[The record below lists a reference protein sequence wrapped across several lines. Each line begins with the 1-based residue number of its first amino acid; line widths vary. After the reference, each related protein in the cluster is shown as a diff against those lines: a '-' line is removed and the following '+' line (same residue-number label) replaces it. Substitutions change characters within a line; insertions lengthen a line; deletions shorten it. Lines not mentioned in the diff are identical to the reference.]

1 MYLLDTNA
9 LLYFLYDSEKLS
21 AKASE
26 VIYHSNEK
34 ISVSIVS
41 MWEIAIKSSIGK
53 LKIRSSIS
61 KIAET
66 CEKEQFDILSIKPF
80 HLDEIGRLPMIHGDP
95 FDRLIISQA
104 IAENMVIITKDRTI
118 PLYHVD
124 ILWQPKN
131 KQKCERT
138 ECERDHCRL
147 SCSGSGFGILLGKD

>member
-21 AKASE
+21 KKASDI
-26 VIYHSNEK
+26 IYHNNAK

-53 LKIRSSIS
+53 LKIKSSIS

-66 CEKEQFDILSIKPF
+66 CEKEQFEILSIKPF
-80 HLDEIGRLPMIHGDP
+80 HLDEIGQLPTIHGDP

-104 IAENMVIITKDRTI
+104 ISENLVLITKDGTI
-118 PLYHVD
+118 PPYNVQV
-124 ILWQPKN
+124 LW
-131 KQKCERT
+131 
-138 ECERDHCRL
+138 
-147 SCSGSGFGILLGKD
+147 